1 MVKKDQNT
9 EKKILD
15 AAKKVFESK
24 GMYGA
29 RMQEIADEAGIN
41 KALLHYYFRS
51 KEKLFEAVFEDAFT
65 NFFPNL
71 VEIFNTDKDI
81 REKLE
86 MIIDHY
92 FNMIS
97 KNPFLPIFLI
107 TEVNREPECMKSR
120 LQKMGLD
127 IEKLLKILNA
137 LRDENILPDIDPRQI
152 IVNLISLTI
161 FPYLARPLLKPL
173 LFENNAE
180 EMNTFLLA
188 RKKMI
193 LQMLLNQ

>member
-15 AAKKVFESK
+15 AAKNVFESK

>member
-15 AAKKVFESK
+15 AAKKVFECK

-29 RMQEIADEAGIN
+29 RMQEIANEAGIN

-51 KEKLFEAVFEDAFT
+51 KEKLFEAVFEDAFQY
-65 NFFPNL
+65 FFPNL
-71 VEIFNTDKDI
+71 VEIFNSDKGI

-86 MIIDHY
+86 SVIDHY
-92 FNMIS
+92 FNIIS
-97 KNPFLPIFLI
+97 RNPYLPIFLI

-127 IEKLLKILNA
+127 IEQLLVILNG
-137 LRDENILPDIDPRQI
+137 LRDDKVLPDVDPRQI

-173 LFENNAE
+173 LFENNAD
-180 EMNTFLLA
+180 EMNAFLLD

-193 LQMLLNQ
+193 LQMLLKQ